1 MVDKC
6 WFTVFDIVQKVC
18 KRVVNGCFSSIAI
31 EYFDRIRNH
40 DADLTLGLD
49 DSVELNQG
57 FHRVSLIV
65 R

>member
-6 WFTVFDIVQKVC
+6 WFTVFEIVQKVC
-18 KRVVNGCFSSIAI
+18 KCVVNGCFSSIAI

-40 DADLTLGLD
+40 DADQTLGFD
-49 DSVELNQG
+49 DSVEFSRG
-57 FHRVSLIV
+57 FHPVSLIF